1 MNPMSSQLDSYSVP
15 PAVRRVAGAFR
26 RFGLVSFW
34 SQVVLGVV
42 STVVLIFSSLFLAS
56 RSTVRTNLPN
66 TPQVVTTQSNPGTG
80 IGLVLIGLGLL
91 ALYISIYWAY
101 TYIRMAKR
109 LQSNDSG
116 KRPKRTDV
124 FRQLRLGL
132 SINLAGML
140 LTLLGGFA
148 IVGTLVGKAFQVS
161 AVSALGGIGD
171 RLITA
176 SDIFPVQGVF
186 LVLLSHFIAIL
197 GSLWLLRAMNRQA

>member
-1 MNPMSSQLDSYSVP
+1 MNPTQLDSYSVP
-15 PAVRRVAGAFR
+15 PAVRRVAIAFR
-26 RFGLVSFW
+26 RVGLFSFW
-34 SQVVLGVV
+34 AQVVLGVV
-42 STVVLIFSSLFLAS
+42 STVVLVFSSLFLAT

-66 TPQVVTTQSNPGTG
+66 VPNVVTTQSNPGAG
-80 IGLVLIGLGLL
+80 FGLVLIGLGLL
-91 ALYISIYWAY
+91 AVYVSIYWAY
-101 TYIRMAKR
+101 TYLRLSKR
-109 LQSNDSG
+109 LRDHNAG

-132 SINLAGML
+132 IISMVGML

-148 IVGTLVGKAFQVS
+148 IVGTLVGKAFQVT

-186 LVLLSHFIAIL
+186 LVLLAHFIAVVS
-197 GSLWLLRAMNRQA
+197 SLWLLRAMSRQA

>member
-1 MNPMSSQLDSYSVP
+1 MSSQLDSYSVP
-15 PAVRRVAGAFR
+15 PAVRRVAIAFR
-26 RFGLVSFW
+26 RAGLLSFW
-34 SQVVLGVV
+34 SQVVLGAV

-66 TPQVVTTQSNPGTG
+66 VPNVVTTQSNPGAG
-80 IGLVLIGLGLL
+80 FGLILIGLGLV
-91 ALYISIYWAY
+91 ALYVSIYWAY
-101 TYIRMAKR
+101 TYIRLSKKLR
-109 LQSNDSG
+109 DHEST

-124 FRQLRLGL
+124 FRQLRMGL
-132 SINLAGML
+132 TLNMVGML

-148 IVGTLVGKAFQVS
+148 IVGTLVGKAFQVT

-186 LVLLSHFIAIL
+186 LVLLAHFVAIVS
-197 GSLWLLRAMNRQA
+197 SLWLLREMSRQA